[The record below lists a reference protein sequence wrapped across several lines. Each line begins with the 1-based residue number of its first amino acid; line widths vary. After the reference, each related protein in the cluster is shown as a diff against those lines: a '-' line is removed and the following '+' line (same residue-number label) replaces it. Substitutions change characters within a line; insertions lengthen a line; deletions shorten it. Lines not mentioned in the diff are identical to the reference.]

1 MIEQIKE
8 VNLLFHEA
16 TFAQKEQAR
25 ARETF
30 HTTAAQAATI
40 AKKANVKQLVI
51 GHFSARY
58 EDESVLL
65 EEAQMVFPE
74 TILARENL
82 CITIPL

>member
-1 MIEQIKE
+1 M
-8 VNLLFHEA
+8 FHAHELVLSER
-16 TFAQKEQAR
+16 KSL
-25 ARETF
+25 RETF

>member
-1 MIEQIKE
+1 
-8 VNLLFHEA
+8 
-16 TFAQKEQAR
+16 
-25 ARETF
+25 
-30 HTTAAQAATI
+30 
-40 AKKANVKQLVI
+40 VI